1 MQYPLLFEGLG
12 KLEGEYKIELM
23 EGAKPYALTTPRR
36 IAIPLLPQVKAELER
51 MEAMGVITRVDVP
64 TEWCADMVVV
74 PKSEDHV
81 RICVDLTRL
90 NESVCC
96 EQHPLPVVEQILSQI
111 CGAKYFSKLDAN
123 SGFWQIP
130 LSPES
135 SLLTTFITPFGRF
148 CFRRLP
154 FGITSAPE
162 HFQKRMSL
170 ILDGIE
176 GVLCLM
182 DDILIHGR
190 TQEEHDVRLHQ
201 TLKKMQAAGLT
212 LNKDKCVFSKT
223 SVKFLGQVIDSDG
236 IRPDPDK
243 IKAILDVQEPHNVSD
258 IRRFVGMVNQLSKFS
273 PRISD
278 KMRPLCE
285 LLSKNNQCA
294 EENHRKWPS
303 RK

>member
-1 MQYPLLFEGLG
+1 MLFEGLG

-64 TEWCADMVVV
+64 TEWCAGMVVV

-90 NESVCC
+90 NESVCR
-96 EQHPLPVVEQILSQI
+96 ERHPLPVVEQILAQI

-148 CFRRLP
+148 CFPLV
-154 FGITSAPE
+154 S
-162 HFQKRMSL
+162 
-170 ILDGIE
+170 
-176 GVLCLM
+176 
-182 DDILIHGR
+182 
-190 TQEEHDVRLHQ
+190 HQ
-201 TLKKMQAAGLT
+201 LQNT
-212 LNKDKCVFSKT
+212 
-223 SVKFLGQVIDSDG
+223 
-236 IRPDPDK
+236 
-243 IKAILDVQEPHNVSD
+243 
-258 IRRFVGMVNQLSKFS
+258 
-273 PRISD
+273 
-278 KMRPLCE
+278 
-285 LLSKNNQCA
+285 SKNEC
-294 EENHRKWPS
+294 H
-303 RK
+303 